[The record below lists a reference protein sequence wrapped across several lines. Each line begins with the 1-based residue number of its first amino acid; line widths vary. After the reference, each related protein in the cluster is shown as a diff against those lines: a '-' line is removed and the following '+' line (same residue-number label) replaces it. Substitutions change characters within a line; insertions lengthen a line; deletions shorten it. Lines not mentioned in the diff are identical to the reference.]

1 MLGATPTLRTAAIG
15 CRLQPVLFAPYTYP
29 TTSSPSLRRNQST
42 TTCTGTSTTPS
53 APRRRVQIPKRNV
66 TFKPTSTVVRHA
78 STATS
83 PHSSTA
89 TASEASAPGSDLL
102 DWNTFF
108 KLRKTRRWY
117 QLGSSVTTGIGG
129 FVGGA
134 QVLTM
139 SDMDALVSQIPL
151 DPFIT
156 LGLITFTCGGV
167 GWLVG
172 PILGTGVFN
181 WRNRKY
187 RNQMDE
193 KEKEFYRRIKRFRVD
208 PSASSM
214 ANPVPDYYGEKISS
228 VAGYRQWLKDQRAF
242 NKKRTTY
249 IKY

>member
-15 CRLQPVLFAPYTYP
+15 CRLQPALFTPCTYP
-29 TTSSPSLRRNQST
+29 TTNPSLRRNQST
-42 TTCTGTSTTPS
+42 CTNTTTST
-53 APRRRVQIPKRNV
+53 PRRRVQLPKRNV
-66 TFKPTSTVVRHA
+66 TFKPTSATARHT

-89 TASEASAPGSDLL
+89 TSSDASAQSTDHL

-117 QLGSSVTTGIGG
+117 QLGSSVGTGLGG

-172 PILGTGVFN
+172 PIIGTGVFN
-181 WRNRKY
+181 WRNRKF
-187 RNQMDE
+187 RSQMDE
-193 KEKEFYRRIKRFRVD
+193 KEKEFYRRIKEHRVD

-249 IKY
+249 ISY

>member
-1 MLGATPTLRTAAIG
+1 MLVVAPTLRTAAIG
-15 CRLQPVLFAPYTYP
+15 CRFQPTLSSCTYH
-29 TTSSPSLRRNQST
+29 
-42 TTCTGTSTTPS
+42 TTPQES
-53 APRRRVQIPKRNV
+53 TPPRRRVQIPKRNV
-66 TFKPTSTVVRHA
+66 QFPSNSPLSTRSYA
-78 STATS
+78 SATS
-83 PHSSTA
+83 PSSTSSPDTKAA
-89 TASEASAPGSDLL
+89 TIPSHL

-108 KLRKTRRWY
+108 KLRKSRRWY
-117 QLGSSVTTGIGG
+117 QLGSSVGTGVSG
-129 FVGGA
+129 FVSGA
-134 QVLTM
+134 QILTQ
-139 SDMDALVSQIPL
+139 SDMDSIVSQIPL

-167 GWLVG
+167 GWLLG
-172 PILGTGVFN
+172 PIVGTAIFN
-181 WRNRKY
+181 FRNREF
-187 RNQMDE
+187 RGQMDE

>member
-1 MLGATPTLRTAAIG
+1 MLGAAPTLRTAAIG
-15 CRLQPVLFAPYTYP
+15 CRLQPTLLTPCTYSTTTSPSPLQPKESSTTSKRRVPIARHNVAFKSTPSTIRYASSVSSSPQP
-29 TTSSPSLRRNQST
+29 TTSTDSQAIST
-42 TTCTGTSTTPS
+42 E
-53 APRRRVQIPKRNV
+53 K
-66 TFKPTSTVVRHA
+66 
-78 STATS
+78 
-83 PHSSTA
+83 
-89 TASEASAPGSDLL
+89 L

-117 QLGSSVTTGIGG
+117 QLGSSIGTGIGG

-134 QVLTM
+134 QVLTR
-139 SDMDALVSQIPL
+139 SDMDAIVGQIPL

-167 GWLVG
+167 GWLAG
-172 PILGTGVFN
+172 PIVGTAVFN
-181 WRNRKY
+181 WRNRKF
-187 RNQMDE
+187 RGQMDE
-193 KEKEFYRRIKRFRVD
+193 KEKEFYRRIKRYRVD

>member
-1 MLGATPTLRTAAIG
+1 MGKSPLTHQNPSTNMLGATPTLRTAAIG

-151 DPFIT
+151 DHIHMWR
-156 LGLITFTCGGV
+156 CRMAGGTDSRD
-167 GWLVG
+167 G
-172 PILGTGVFN
+172 
-181 WRNRKY
+181 
-187 RNQMDE
+187 
-193 KEKEFYRRIKRFRVD
+193 RVQL
-208 PSASSM
+208 
-214 ANPVPDYYGEKISS
+214 EE
-228 VAGYRQWLKDQRAF
+228 
-242 NKKRTTY
+242 
-249 IKY
+249 

>member
-1 MLGATPTLRTAAIG
+1 MG
-15 CRLQPVLFAPYTYP
+15 
-29 TTSSPSLRRNQST
+29 PSQKSEHHHI
-42 TTCTGTSTTPS
+42 TGTSTTPS

-89 TASEASAPGSDLL
+89 TGSDLL

-214 ANPVPDYYGEKISS
+214 ANPVPDYT
-228 VAGYRQWLKDQRAF
+228 A
-242 NKKRTTY
+242 KRSPV
-249 IKY
+249 